1 MARGILQHS
10 LRQRT
15 SSRND
20 IISGDDGGGGTILPL
35 TAGGLSKQPKH
46 QHMHRV
52 GRRRRKTTRSSWEY
66 RFKLRVIIVNI
77 MICIIFIS
85 VVGYMFHRVVINH
98 THRHTLKSTQQQH
111 VRGRQ
116 KGHTSIFSQ
125 HHNKNGSTQ
134 NHHIKMKKRRQH
146 TITYDFICN
155 SHPNKKG
162 VLNDDYCDCPDG
174 SDEPNTSAC
183 SHLLVGQR
191 QFACNNN
198 NNYNNG
204 RSIDGSNHDGSMMT
218 YVFTSRVNDGIV
230 DCHNNADEV

>member
-1 MARGILQHS
+1 MARGILKHS

-35 TAGGLSKQPKH
+35 TTGGPLSKQPKH
-46 QHMHRV
+46 QNMHRV

-77 MICIIFIS
+77 MICIIFIC

-125 HHNKNGSTQ
+125 HHNKNRSTQ
-134 NHHIKMKKRRQH
+134 NHHIKTKNRRQH
-146 TITYDFICN
+146 VVTYDFICK
-155 SHPNKKG
+155 SHPNKIG
-162 VLNDDYCDCPDG
+162 ILNDDYCDCPDG
-174 SDEPNTSAC
+174 SDEPHTSAC

-191 QFACNNN
+191 QFACNNKN
-198 NNYNNG
+198 IG
-204 RSIDGSNHDGSMMT
+204 RGIAGSNHDGSMMT

>member
-1 MARGILQHS
+1 MTRGILQHS

-20 IISGDDGGGGTILPL
+20 IISGDDSGGGTVLPL
-35 TAGGLSKQPKH
+35 TTGGPSKQPKH
-46 QHMHRV
+46 QNMHR
-52 GRRRRKTTRSSWEY
+52 GRRRRKTTRSSWDY
-66 RFKLRVIIVNI
+66 RFKLHVIVVNV
-77 MICIIFIS
+77 MICIIFIC

-125 HHNKNGSTQ
+125 HHNRNGSTQ
-134 NHHIKMKKRRQH
+134 TQHIKKKKRRQN

-162 VLNDDYCDCPDG
+162 ILNDDYCDCPDG
-174 SDEPNTSAC
+174 SDEPHTSAC

-218 YVFTSRVNDGIV
+218 HVFTSRVKDGIV
-230 DCHNNADEV
+230 DCHNNADEA